1 MKRVSGKWFLLRAIF
16 SLKGFACGMGI
27 VIIYAIL
34 GSIGGFKLKDDDLY
48 LPPEDIS
55 DDQNVMA
62 ALGEIVGMR
71 RDYDNVDSD
80 MSSNLV
86 NRLERESPNYGGT
99 YSPFIQCYMD
109 NCGEGELR
117 FPLEYCVAIG
127 NDEVICLASNRVEF
141 LAGVDAALSTN
152 ECIATAIARAAKRPR
167 YVNQLTAESSCPD
180 ALLIR
185 DLCWWLYGA
194 RHMRYIELKRYGD
207 AIEDDRTLLELAK
220 KIMDGR
226 SSTIEKMVALAMY
239 SGTVDRLAE
248 IARLD
253 DVDERVLAE
262 VDALLSKYEVEDW
275 RHVCSQMARDAYS
288 HGKNILRKYAAS
300 PWSERMK
307 FWQTT
312 IGKKHST
319 WKYSMLNCI
328 FNHRGALSNHAER
341 CRAELSLLDDYKS
354 LVTYSEKRDDP
365 IMKWTRKLCPEFWD
379 VSWGIPLPRY
389 FVRCADIASCYRAFR
404 LLVVCRRHFIRTGKM
419 PENLKDVS
427 AGLPQETIVDPSLGT
442 PYEIKT
448 WVDGDMAHAA
458 VFRRDASGTIVA
470 LHEWHNEDDSMADS
484 RAEGS
489 IAHICWLVD
498 GKSRDG
504 AINANGEVRH
514 YRQNAY
520 DYYTFSTNGVE
531 WAYEIEKNGL
541 VRLGYREKLGKIY
554 LPHGAIL
561 GALSGDVVIPTA
573 ICGRKVV
580 GIGSDAF
587 AGCRDMTSVTIPES
601 VSTIGTRAFSYCGN
615 LREVIIHG
623 DSSRFEDPESE
634 DCFKGVHASCRIH
647 VDKDPTAWA
656 LGVTRLFGLSVTQK
670 D

>member
-71 RDYDNVDSD
+71 RDYDNVDSAL
-80 MSSNLV
+80 SSNLV
-86 NRLERESPNYGGT
+86 HRLERESPKYGGT
-99 YSPFIQCYMD
+99 DSPFIQCYMD

-117 FPLEYCVAIG
+117 FPLEYCVTIG
-127 NDEVICLASNRVEF
+127 NDEVVCLASNRVEF

-152 ECIATAIARAAKRPR
+152 KCIATAIARAAKRPR
-167 YVNQLTAESSCPD
+167 YVNPLTAESPCPHTIEIISVYR
-180 ALLIR
+180 L
-185 DLCWWLYGA
+185 LYGA
-194 RHMRYIELKRYGD
+194 RHMRFLESKRYDD
-207 AIEDDRTLLELAK
+207 AIEDDRTLLELAQ

-226 SSTIEKMVALAMY
+226 SCALDQLVVLLIHDVVRY
-239 SGTVDRLAE
+239 RLAE

-253 DVDERVLAE
+253 DVDERILAE
-262 VDALLSKYEVEDW
+262 LDAILSKYEVKDW
-275 RHVCSQMARDAYS
+275 RHVCHQMACGEYS
-288 HGKNILRKYAAS
+288 LRRNILRKYAAS
-300 PWSERMK
+300 SWSEQMK
-307 FWQTT
+307 FWQTS
-312 IGKKHST
+312 GKKRST
-319 WKYSMLNCI
+319 WKYSVLNCI
-328 FNHRGALSNHAER
+328 FNHRSALSNYAER

-365 IMKWTRKLCPEFWD
+365 IMKWTRKLRPEFWD

-389 FVRCADIASCYRAFR
+389 FVRCADVASCYRAFR
-404 LLVVCRRHFIRTGKM
+404 LLVACRRHFIRTGKM

-458 VFRRDASGTIVA
+458 VFRRDASGAIVA
-470 LHEWHNEDDSMADS
+470 PQGWNLEDDSTLDS
-484 RAEGS
+484 WAEGNV
-489 IAHICWLVD
+489 AHICWSLD
-498 GKSRDG
+498 GETRDG

-541 VRLGYREKLGKIY
+541 VRLGYREKLGMIY
-554 LPHGAIL
+554 LPHGMIIGAI
-561 GALSGDVVIPTA
+561 SGDVVIPTA